1 MERGFPRWVEDEL
14 WNWSR
19 WCWLG
24 DWPHPNPNVR
34 CASAERNYVAPTE
47 EDEVDEDDEP
57 RPTPVH
63 HDNARR
69 VQAVYERL
77 VLVEQRVVQAEYPR
91 RHEYAGLTASQRI
104 TQACD
109 YLGISSIYYRI
120 ALGNM
125 KEQVRRAFK

>member
-24 DWPHPNPNVR
+24 DLPHPNPDVR
-34 CASAERNYVAPTE
+34 CASAERNYVAPSE
-47 EDEVDEDDEP
+47 ENGADEDDEP
-57 RPTPVH
+57 RPIPVH

>member
-1 MERGFPRWVEDEL
+1 MEKGFPRWVEDEL

-24 DWPHPNPNVR
+24 EWPHPNPNVK
-34 CASAERNYVAPTE
+34 CASAERNYLAPNE
-47 EDEVDEDDEP
+47 EDEEQEEDEP
-57 RPTPVH
+57 RPIPVN
-63 HDNARR
+63 HDHARR
-69 VQAVYERL
+69 VQAAYESL

-91 RHEYAGLTASQRI
+91 RHEYADMTVSQRVAN
-104 TQACD
+104 ACRLLD
-109 YLGISSIYYRI
+109 ISPIYYKI

>member
-34 CASAERNYVAPTE
+34 CASAERNYVAPSE
-47 EDEVDEDDEP
+47 EDEADEDDEP
-57 RPTPVH
+57 RPIPVQ

>member
-1 MERGFPRWVEDEL
+1 MKRGFPRWVEDEL

-34 CASAERNYVAPTE
+34 CASAERNYVAPSE
-47 EDEVDEDDEP
+47 EDEADEDDEP
-57 RPTPVH
+57 RPIPVH

-104 TQACD
+104 AQACD